1 MANTRNAS
9 YCELLRVSK
18 QKLTCVN
25 VSLCWFT
32 ENKVFL
38 PSANANFRDCETDEH
53 LCKYAM
59 SELITVNI
67 LHAII
72 SSNHLHISIFFAN
85 FVHTINTTTKTTK
98 TTKTTEG
105 KQKN

>member
-1 MANTRNAS
+1 MSFFCLRRTRIF
-9 YCELLRVSK
+9 
-18 QKLTCVN
+18 VN
-25 VSLCWFT
+25 F
-32 ENKVFL
+32 
-38 PSANANFRDCETDEH
+38 
-53 LCKYAM
+53 
-59 SELITVNI
+59 

-98 TTKTTEG
+98 TTEG

>member
-1 MANTRNAS
+1 M
-9 YCELLRVSK
+9 RVSNE
-18 QKLTCVN
+18 KLKDVN
-25 VSLCWFT
+25 IILRYFAKD
-32 ENKVFL
+32 ENFL

-98 TTKTTEG
+98 TTEG